1 MTVELAELL
10 PILLYVALIAL
21 VVALIVLVVK
31 VINTLKKVDIIL
43 DDVNQ
48 KMVKVDGL
56 FNIIDNM
63 TDYAANLSDRII
75 GGITN
80 MINLVFHRKKGR
92 DKDE

>member
-1 MTVELAELL
+1 MTIELAELL
-10 PILLYVALIAL
+10 PILLYIALIAL

-31 VINTLKKVDIIL
+31 VINTLKKVDVIL

-56 FNIIDNM
+56 FNVIDNM
-63 TDYAANLSDRII
+63 TDYAASISDKII

-80 MINLVFHRKKGR
+80 VINLIFRRRKGR
-92 DKDE
+92 DENE

>member
-10 PILLYVALIAL
+10 PILLYVELFAL
-21 VVALIVLVVK
+21 VVALIILVVK
-31 VINTLKKVDIIL
+31 VINTLKKVDVIL

-63 TDYAANLSDRII
+63 TDYAASLSDRII

-92 DKDE
+92 NNDE

>member
-1 MTVELAELL
+1 MTIELAELL

-56 FNIIDNM
+56 FNVIDNVA
-63 TDYAANLSDRII
+63 DYAASISDRII

-80 MINLVFHRKKGR
+80 VINLIFRRKKGR
-92 DKDE
+92 DEDE